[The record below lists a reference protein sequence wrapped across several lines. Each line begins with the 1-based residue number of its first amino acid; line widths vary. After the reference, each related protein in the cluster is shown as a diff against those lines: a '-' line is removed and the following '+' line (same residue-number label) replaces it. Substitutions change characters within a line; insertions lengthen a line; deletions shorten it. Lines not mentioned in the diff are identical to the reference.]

1 MEPGFGAVGKPGV
14 PSVPA
19 IPGIFGSKL
28 VSRVGAVHQPDHT
41 ELEQAILQYLGSQP
55 PSEGREGTLHVKV
68 TELERVTDPPD
79 SSQLRG
85 GLFLSVPFVGADRTK
100 LDQALARVRKGF
112 KRDEILRG
120 WHVELVEEKPYSH
133 RDDELGSTAL
143 LTLPAVLT
151 LEPRS

>member
-1 MEPGFGAVGKPGV
+1 MFFSASNPGG
-14 PSVPA
+14 SS
-19 IPGIFGSKL
+19 GSKL
-28 VSRVGAVHQPDHT
+28 LSRVGAVNPPDHT

-55 PSEGREGTLHVKV
+55 PGEGREGTLDVKV
-68 TELERVTDPPD
+68 TELERVTHPPD
-79 SSQLRG
+79 SNQLRG

-120 WHVELVEEKPYSH
+120 WHVELVEEKAYSH
-133 RDDELGSTAL
+133 RDDELGSVAL

>member
-1 MEPGFGAVGKPGV
+1 MQ
-14 PSVPA
+14 
-19 IPGIFGSKL
+19 
-28 VSRVGAVHQPDHT
+28 QPDHT

-133 RDDELGSTAL
+133 RDDEPGSMAL